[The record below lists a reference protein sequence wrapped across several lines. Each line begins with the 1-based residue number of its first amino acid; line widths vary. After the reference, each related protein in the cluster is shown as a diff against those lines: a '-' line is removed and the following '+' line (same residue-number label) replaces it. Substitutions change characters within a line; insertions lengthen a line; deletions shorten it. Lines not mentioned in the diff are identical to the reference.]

1 MNHSIIP
8 LVKLAGGVLSTVE
21 RALLR
26 FSVILLGNMEEL
38 HQYFG
43 TFGLALWSH
52 FVIVTME
59 TWPDVADAVLE
70 VASPLWGVYFVVSWL
85 SLQAQGVVLQCFS
98 MRVGRPSDMNAKAPH
113 A

>member
-1 MNHSIIP
+1 M
-8 LVKLAGGVLSTVE
+8 
-21 RALLR
+21 
-26 FSVILLGNMEEL
+26 ILLGNIKEL

-70 VASPLWGVYFVVSWL
+70 VASPLWGVYFVVPWKWIGNCSHKNKT
-85 SLQAQGVVLQCFS
+85 VCS
-98 MRVGRPSDMNAKAPH
+98 MKSEKKTHEGFT
-113 A
+113 

>member
-1 MNHSIIP
+1 
-8 LVKLAGGVLSTVE
+8 
-21 RALLR
+21 
-26 FSVILLGNMEEL
+26 VILLGSIEEL

-70 VASPLWGVYFVVSWL
+70 VASPLWGVYFVVPWKWIWNCSHKNKT
-85 SLQAQGVVLQCFS
+85 C
-98 MRVGRPSDMNAKAPH
+98 MKAEQKPMKVSH
-113 A
+113 N